1 MAMFK
6 MTYGAPLAML
16 MLARGQWRGVGYGVM
31 LAGMMSLPIVGALVR
46 SAGGIEAFLAQG
58 RDGYSAWRAGY
69 GDAAEVPLRVDAAAV
84 IARVTGYGLGSAG
97 ELLVAAALVAL
108 GAVLIRRLRPTETN
122 DRGPASA
129 GIASLVM
136 VLAVYRQP
144 YDLLLLV
151 LPLTALTAVI
161 SRRGGVREAP
171 SHALVLGLLL
181 IPMANYFTFGAGAS
195 LLGLSILE
203 RRGRRPRLA
212 GLERHRAAMDGRRVS
227 QGEAL
232 APGGKEAG
240 SGKRGRNR
248 AGRRSMRRELVKF
261 GVLQEGRTWPLSR
274 ASARD
279 RWPRWSGPGHPAAA

>member
-1 MAMFK
+1 
-6 MTYGAPLAML
+6 
-16 MLARGQWRGVGYGVM
+16 VM

-195 LLGLSILE
+195 LLGLTDAWRVAAASLNGVVVVLALLAWSVIVL
-203 RRGRRPRLA
+203 RWTADVSVRVRP
-212 GLERHRAAMDGRRVS
+212 
-227 QGEAL
+227 
-232 APGGKEAG
+232 
-240 SGKRGRNR
+240 
-248 AGRRSMRRELVKF
+248 
-261 GVLQEGRTWPLSR
+261 
-274 ASARD
+274 
-279 RWPRWSGPGHPAAA
+279 WPRGAKRPAQASGGGTGRVGGR